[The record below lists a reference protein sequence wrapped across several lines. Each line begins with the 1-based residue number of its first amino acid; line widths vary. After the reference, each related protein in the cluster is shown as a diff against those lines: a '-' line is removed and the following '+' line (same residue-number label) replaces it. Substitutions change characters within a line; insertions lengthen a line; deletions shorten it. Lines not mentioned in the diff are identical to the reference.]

1 MNGIPLKS
9 DCQIRRHVP
18 IRALLKKKLL
28 RHSSARPS
36 GWMLSSRSQLNQ
48 DIIQNAQ
55 GELTCWPTFDKLRG
69 THDSFFFPI
78 HFYSNHHNKS
88 KWNQMHHVG
97 EHRHGR
103 VIFINTANKKSRVR
117 RYFSLVLRSLN
128 WACHPAVH
136 PTSGLKIE
144 KKRKTPSIMPPLR
157 MSSLRSRLPWCIS
170 VWKGDVR
177 WLEEICMCINSSKHQ
192 AEHTI
197 I

>member
-1 MNGIPLKS
+1 MFPLE
-9 DCQIRRHVP
+9 HFF
-18 IRALLKKKLL
+18 LLLL

-36 GWMLSSRSQLNQ
+36 GWNAFKYVTIKSRYYPKRTRRTHL
-48 DIIQNAQ
+48 
-55 GELTCWPTFDKLRG
+55 LTNIWQTHRG
-69 THDSFFFPI
+69 TYTHATAFSI
-78 HFYSNHHNKS
+78 HFYSNHHNNS

-144 KKRKTPSIMPPLR
+144 KEKRKTPSIMPPLR
-157 MSSLRSRLPWCIS
+157 MSSLRPRLPWCIS
-170 VWKGDVR
+170 VWKGDIR
-177 WLEEICMCINSSKHQ
+177 WSEEICMCINSGKHH